1 MLQLLWIHVHAIS
14 VSQPGKRLPNGTQ
27 MITIKLIH
35 LPLYLEPLAL
45 ENLNFEIFRTV
56 GNELC

>member
-27 MITIKLIH
+27 MITISSSSFHYIS
-35 LPLYLEPLAL
+35 
-45 ENLNFEIFRTV
+45 NLLLSKI
-56 GNELC
+56 